1 MTNTPNIIKE
11 SNHYIT
17 RNIAAS
23 LGLSIYVIIDTLFI
37 SIAAGPLGLTV
48 LNLAL
53 PLFSAFNATGLLLGV
68 GGAAFGG
75 F

>member
-23 LGLSIYVIIDTLFI
+23 LGLSIYLKLESSETD
-37 SIAAGPLGLTV
+37 
-48 LNLAL
+48 
-53 PLFSAFNATGLLLGV
+53 
-68 GGAAFGG
+68 
-75 F
+75 

>member
-53 PLFSAFNATGLLLGV
+53 PLFRPLTQLGSYWGLV
-68 GGAAFGG
+68 GRPTTR
-75 F
+75 